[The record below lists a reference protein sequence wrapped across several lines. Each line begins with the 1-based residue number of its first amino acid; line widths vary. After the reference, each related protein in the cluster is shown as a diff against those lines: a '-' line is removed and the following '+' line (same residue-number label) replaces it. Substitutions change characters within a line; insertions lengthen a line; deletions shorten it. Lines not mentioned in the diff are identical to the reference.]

1 MSAPQAVPGADPLAA
16 QVDDAA
22 QRQAAQLA
30 QEAFAR
36 VFRLSVGEDEQTRQR
51 GVSQLHRDLR
61 DWVAAAS
68 TPEARAL
75 RMALLLSGMDQWGLA
90 WSGAFQLASI
100 PGLTE
105 LIGALRTGLDA
116 EDDARLL
123 RAFEAI
129 NAAEENAL
137 QFKVE
142 LRRGMHVALW
152 HSSIAGEDRD
162 QAMQLSA
169 HLGGMLLALTREM
182 PATGWRLIADAL
194 AFIQIRCLADGLA
207 ADGIGRDATQALFAA
222 LAREL
227 PAPLRET
234 VLAHASNAV
243 LAWQQAARAAG
254 GVH

>member
-1 MSAPQAVPGADPLAA
+1 MSAPEAVLGTDPLLAE
-16 QVDDAA
+16 VDAA
-22 QRQAAQLA
+22 TQRQAAQLA
-30 QEAFAR
+30 QDAFAR
-36 VFRLSVGEDEQTRQR
+36 VFRLSVGEDDDTRQR
-51 GVSQLHRDLR
+51 GVAQLHRDLR
-61 DWVAAAS
+61 DWAAVAA

-75 RMALLLSGMDQWGLA
+75 RMAMLLSGMDQWGLA
-90 WSGAFQLASI
+90 WSAAFELVSI

-105 LIGALRTGLDA
+105 LIGALRTDLDA

-123 RAFEAI
+123 RAFDAI
-129 NAAEENAL
+129 NAAEENAI

-142 LRRGMHVALW
+142 LRRGVHVALW
-152 HSSIAGEDRD
+152 HSSIAGDDRE

-169 HLGGMLLALTREM
+169 RLGGMLLAVVRDM
-182 PATGWRLIADAL
+182 PVAGWRLVADAL

-227 PAPLRET
+227 PVSTRDA
-234 VLAHASNAV
+234 VQAHASNAV